1 MEPIIVSV
9 AFFMGVVAI
18 WGSFIFTR
26 HKERV
31 MMIDR
36 GLKSDEIKSLYS
48 RPGGPINPMN
58 SLKWGILFVS
68 VGIAILVSIWLRETY
83 LVSEGV
89 FPGLITLAGG
99 IGLLTFY
106 LIVRKKGAS

>member
-1 MEPIIVSV
+1 MEPIVVSITFFMSV
-9 AFFMGVVAI
+9 AAI
-18 WGSFIFTR
+18 WGSIIITR
-26 HKERV
+26 HRERV

-36 GLKSDEIKSLYS
+36 GLKSDEIKSLYA
-48 RPGGPINPMN
+48 RPGGAVHPMN

-83 LVSEGV
+83 LLSEGV

-106 LIVRKKGAS
+106 FIARKQAAS